1 MLNSYLWLFFFFFV
15 PWYEGRMGMWLNRCF
30 GKRGVKSTSAGCA
43 LPVSLPVG
51 AARSRQR
58 SLHSENVSA
67 KRSRVLTVLQSAKRG
82 GMRSSCSFL
91 MLRLVVTGRALVGP
105 CSPVSFFKQPLNSPW
120 SFSRL
125 QPCA

>member
-1 MLNSYLWLFFFFFV
+1 MRLDH
-15 PWYEGRMGMWLNRCF
+15 CF
-30 GKRGVKSTSAGCA
+30 GKFGVKSTSARCA
-43 LPVSLPVG
+43 LPVTLQVG
-51 AARSRQR
+51 AVWSRQR
-58 SLHSENVSA
+58 SLHSENVNA
-67 KRSRVLTVLQSAKRG
+67 KPSHMLTVLNSAKRG

-105 CSPVSFFKQPLNSPW
+105 CSPVSFSKQPSHSLW